1 MLAVDPAAARPTAP
15 APRAAPAI
23 TVPAATRPGAAGV
36 ASGFPHTPGGAV
48 GQLAAIT
55 VTVLGEMSIARAG
68 QVYQAWALPG
78 GVGAPAWEL
87 TRSVQ
92 VFLTAAGQG
101 PVKDLTTV
109 VAVRPVAAQ
118 VKGVDGPDWTLA
130 CVLLD
135 VEATIAARAR
145 IGYGHCERMQWT
157 GDAWRIAGG
166 AAPARAPSTWPG
178 SPAAL
183 RAGWRTWAPAGG
195 EG

>member
-1 MLAVDPAAARPTAP
+1 M
-15 APRAAPAI
+15 
-23 TVPAATRPGAAGV
+23 
-36 ASGFPHTPGGAV
+36 
-48 GQLAAIT
+48 
-55 VTVLGEMSIARAG
+55 
-68 QVYQAWALPG
+68 
-78 GVGAPAWEL
+78 
-87 TRSVQ
+87 Q

-135 VEATIAARAR
+135 VEATIATRAR

-157 GDAWRIAGG
+157 GEAWRIAAG

-178 SPAAL
+178 SPAAA
-183 RAGWRTWAPAGG
+183 RAGWRTWVPAGG